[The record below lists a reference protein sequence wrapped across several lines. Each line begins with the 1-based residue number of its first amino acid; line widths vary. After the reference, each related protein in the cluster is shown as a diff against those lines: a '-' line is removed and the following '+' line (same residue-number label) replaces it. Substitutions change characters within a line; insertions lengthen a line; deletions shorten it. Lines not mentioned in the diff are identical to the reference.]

1 LRCQE
6 IEFYQKTERKGG
18 EEEKIHFFSSL
29 NFIKTMV
36 KDLGRPWF
44 SSIAYYLSPVSA
56 EGKQPG

>member
-1 LRCQE
+1 MSRDRILSEDR
-6 IEFYQKTERKGG
+6 

-29 NFIKTMV
+29 NFIKTKV